1 MTDIFLQSAI
11 VLIVLILLGV
21 ESIRVV
27 RSRRRAREMKAE
39 LQRLRED
46 MQALC
51 TGAANVGKHLAAME
65 QKIRRLS
72 ERQDQVELRDPAQ
85 QAYGHAIRL
94 AQRGAN
100 VDELIASC
108 GLARGE
114 AELLLRLHRSNS
126 NKH

>member
-1 MTDIFLQSAI
+1 MTDFFLQSAI
-11 VLIVLILLGV
+11 VLIALILLGV

-27 RSRRRAREMKAE
+27 RSRRREREMKAE

-51 TGAANVGKHLAAME
+51 TGAANVGKHLTAME

-72 ERQDQVELRDPAQ
+72 ERQDQVELRDPAH

-94 AQRGAN
+94 AQRGAD
-100 VDELIASC
+100 VGELIASC

>member
-27 RSRRRAREMKAE
+27 RSRRREREMKAG

-94 AQRGAN
+94 AQRGAD

-114 AELLLRLHRSNS
+114 AELLLRLHCSNS